1 MLSIILC
8 CAALFAVSNA
18 LPTGAPLAACDNLI
32 PGNPP
37 HGEVEQA
44 TPNPWM
50 IDLSDFDFNAT
61 INMYTYNPGGTYN
74 SKLKVYVTYS
84 HSQDINCV
92 TYGSCI
98 HVRKSVAHIIL
109 LAYNIL
115 DQI

>member
-18 LPTGAPLAACDNLI
+18 LPGGAPLQACDNLI
-32 PGNPP
+32 PGASG
-37 HGEVEQA
+37 HGTTEQSGA
-44 TPNPWM
+44 NPWM

-84 HSQDINCV
+84 NSQDI
-92 TYGSCI
+92 
-98 HVRKSVAHIIL
+98 A
-109 LAYNIL
+109 
-115 DQI
+115 

>member
-18 LPTGAPLAACDNLI
+18 LPGGAPAQACNNLI

-37 HGEVEQA
+37 HGVVEQA

-50 IDLSDFDFNAT
+50 IDLSDFDFNDT

-74 SKLKVYVTYS
+74 SKSKVCNIQPFLRHRVT
-84 HSQDINCV
+84 N
-92 TYGSCI
+92 GS
-98 HVRKSVAHIIL
+98 
-109 LAYNIL
+109 
-115 DQI
+115 